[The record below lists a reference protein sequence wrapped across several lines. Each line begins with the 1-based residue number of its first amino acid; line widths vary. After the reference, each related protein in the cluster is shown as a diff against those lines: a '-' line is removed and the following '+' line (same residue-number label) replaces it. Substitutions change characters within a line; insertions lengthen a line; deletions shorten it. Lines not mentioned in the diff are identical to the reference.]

1 MPAGALYSSTMSS
14 AVPQFLKRWLI
25 TTLAV
30 LVAANVVRGIQYD
43 SLTALLVASALLGF
57 LNAFARPLIL
67 ALSLPLLLAT
77 LGLLLP
83 VINALLLW
91 FVGSSVTGFHVS
103 GFWPAFWGALV
114 ISIVSLLGSLFLG
127 GTVKSRV
134 KVRHSN
140 PRRREE
146 DDGPVID
153 V

>member
-1 MPAGALYSSTMSS
+1 MSS
-14 AVPQFLKRWLI
+14 AVPPFLKRWVI

-67 ALSLPLLLAT
+67 VLSLPLLLAT

-114 ISIVSLLGSLFLG
+114 ISIVSVLGGVFLG
-127 GTVKSRV
+127 GNVKSRV

-140 PRRREE
+140 PRRREDE
-146 DDGPVID
+146 DGPVID